1 MCVRANVNQNIKAQA
16 CGNYDY
22 FEGKEVEERRQREAK
37 RMDDMFHREDDDR
50 FLRHVNFIF
59 QYFRRT
65 HNSRQFCILKI
76 QEANLDDSFSFWSF
90 GKQKLTTVSVCG
102 APGSKS

>member
-1 MCVRANVNQNIKAQA
+1 MCCQCCDMYVRANVNQNIKAQA

-65 HNSRQFCILKI
+65 HNSRQLCIRFAKI
-76 QEANLDDSFSFWSF
+76 SK
-90 GKQKLTTVSVCG
+90 GTVFINYR
-102 APGSKS
+102 